1 MGEKRGKFAPS
12 HSFCAPL
19 QISTHSFPM
28 PERKSE
34 ERKGEK
40 ISTILLGKYMPQGS

>member
-1 MGEKRGKFAPS
+1 MGEKSGQFAPS

-19 QISTHSFPM
+19 QISTHSLPM

-34 ERKGEK
+34 QRKGGK
-40 ISTILLGKYMPQGS
+40 KSIILLGKYNTQRR